1 MSRWFLLRGDGMQI
15 TGAGGAAHRANG
27 DEGML
32 ARSRSRRASG
42 RTRNQKHTLFPA
54 EEMSASLS
62 PTFWHRSRAPAWSR
76 ALAKSRKKR
85 ASAAMGG
92 AEVPYC
98 SCLCPFQNKTLVV
111 PVPVVVVV
119 VVNRPPSY
127 CTDRLLFVLAHALT
141 GNLFTGTRYSID
153 SAPCT
158 LYSARACVSA

>member
-1 MSRWFLLRGDGMQI
+1 
-15 TGAGGAAHRANG
+15 
-27 DEGML
+27 ML
-32 ARSRSRRASG
+32 APRSRSERASG

-76 ALAKSRKKR
+76 ALAKSRR
-85 ASAAMGG
+85 VRRLLWAALKFPTG
-92 AEVPYC
+92 YR
-98 SCLCPFQNKTLVV
+98 SCLCPFQNNTLVVV

-119 VVNRPPSY
+119 VVNRSTTY
-127 CTDRLLFVLAHALT
+127 CIPVLYLSP
-141 GNLFTGTRYSID
+141 FTFCPRARPYPVLYSID

>member
-1 MSRWFLLRGDGMQI
+1 MQI

-32 ARSRSRRASG
+32 ARSRSERASG

-62 PTFWHRSRAPAWSR
+62 RPFGIGLERQHGRERSQRAERREHRLLWAALKFPTGYR
-76 ALAKSRKKR
+76 
-85 ASAAMGG
+85 
-92 AEVPYC
+92 
-98 SCLCPFQNKTLVV
+98 SCLCPFQNKTHVVV
-111 PVPVVVVV
+111 PVPVVVV
-119 VVNRPPSY
+119 NRPPFVLYTGKKTVSLY
-127 CTDRLLFVLAHALT
+127 VCFLLFVLAHALT
-141 GNLFTGTRYSID
+141 RSSID

>member
-1 MSRWFLLRGDGMQI
+1 MQI

-27 DEGML
+27 DDGML

-98 SCLCPFQNKTLVV
+98 SCLCPFQNKTHVVV
-111 PVPVVVVV
+111 PVPVVVV
-119 VVNRPPSY
+119 NRPPFVLYTGKKTVSLY
-127 CTDRLLFVLAHALT
+127 VCFLLFVLAHAL
-141 GNLFTGTRYSID
+141 TRYSID

>member
-1 MSRWFLLRGDGMQI
+1 
-15 TGAGGAAHRANG
+15 
-27 DEGML
+27 ML
-32 ARSRSRRASG
+32 ARSRSERASG

-76 ALAKSRKKR
+76 ALAKSRR
-85 ASAAMGG
+85 VRRLLWAALKFPTG
-92 AEVPYC
+92 YR
-98 SCLCPFQNKTLVV
+98 SCLCPFQNNTLVVV

-119 VVNRPPSY
+119 VVNRSTTY
-127 CTDRLLFVLAHALT
+127 CIPVSLRLLFVLAHALT